1 MTDNE
6 LFMAVLNKNVED
18 YGISY
23 EWPEEG
29 NTNLVS
35 VFYKENLLGTL
46 NLDGKTLAYNL
57 NILNDL
63 MDSVFEDIDKKNGVN
78 DESRDEKSTDDV
90 SVVDASFTD
99 STESSKS
106 TNAGDSNSAEEKTVD
121 VENTSTKE

>member
-57 NILNDL
+57 NVLNDL

-78 DESRDEKSTDDV
+78 DESYDEKSTDDV
-90 SVVDASFTD
+90 NVVDASFTD

-106 TNAGDSNSAEEKTVD
+106 TNADDSNSVEEKTVA